1 MSVSTPQPG
10 SRFASNIPKY
20 FVYIALKGFGF
31 GLFVSIWVIYLQ
43 QRRGLSLAQAALID
57 TTFFVAAAFGEI
69 PTGVVA
75 DVFGR
80 KISMIIGAVLLT
92 AGGFAWA
99 TVPTMPLIMVAY
111 VAMGLGLTFQ
121 SGAEDALF
129 YESLQKLGRADD
141 YTRLAGRAGA
151 TFPGALALGSVVGG
165 LLASIDLILP
175 YLASTL
181 VLLTMTAVVL
191 TLREPKSDV
200 KTEAKARKTFG
211 DIFRQS
217 FDLMRERPALRYPVL
232 YLALVPLA
240 SWLIESLFLQPQALA
255 LGVPLAG
262 VGVLFMLAQVANV
275 GGSAWSDQV
284 KARIG
289 ETRLLYTA
297 PVIILGCLI
306 LLAALQILP
315 ALLLIAVMGF
325 VTSALRPILLTRIQN
340 AVSDDVRATV
350 ISMQSLL
357 FTLLGAVSQPTLG
370 FIADRAGLPSAYIML
385 AGGLG
390 VLVVYL
396 LWTSRRYFPVVS
408 VPG

>member
-1 MSVSTPQPG
+1 MGIEQQPR
-10 SRFASNIPKY
+10 SRFAANIPKY

-31 GLFVSIWVIYLQ
+31 GLFVSVWVIYLQ
-43 QRRGLSLAQAALID
+43 QRRGLTLAQAALID

-80 KISMIIGAVLLT
+80 KISMIIGAALLT

-111 VAMGLGLTFQ
+111 VAMGIGLTFQ

-165 LLASIDLILP
+165 LLASVDLILP

-255 LGVPLAG
+255 LGIPLAG

-275 GGSAWSDQV
+275 GGSAWSDQM
-284 KARIG
+284 KARFG
-289 ETRLLYTA
+289 ETRLLYSA

-370 FIADRAGLPSAYIML
+370 FIADRAGLPSAYITL

-390 VLVVYL
+390 VLVFLL
-396 LWTSRRYFPVVS
+396 LWTSRRYFPVLS
-408 VPG
+408 ISG